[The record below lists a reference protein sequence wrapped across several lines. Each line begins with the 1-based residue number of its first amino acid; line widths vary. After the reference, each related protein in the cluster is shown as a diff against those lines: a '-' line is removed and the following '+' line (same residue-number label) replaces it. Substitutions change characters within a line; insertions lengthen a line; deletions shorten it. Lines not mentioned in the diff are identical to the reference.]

1 VHRTP
6 KRFFAALGAAGCLAA
21 AVTVPAGPALAGLG
35 YTPGAKGVGDPYF
48 PLEGNG
54 GYDAQDYQLDL
65 SYNPDTD
72 RLDGRVVIAAKATQN
87 LSRFNLDLQGMEVA
101 GVEVNGRPATFVR
114 DSQELM
120 ITPPVGLPQGRS
132 FTVAVRYGGVPQP
145 LGGPIVFGQPYGF
158 LPTDDG
164 AFVAT
169 VPNAASTWFPSNDHP
184 SDKARY
190 RITVTVPEG
199 LFAAS
204 NGKLV
209 GRTTAGGR
217 STFVWSETSP
227 MAPSSVTATIGRFN
241 VQQGVTASGIP
252 SLVAIDPQFPIE
264 PGAPDLFTKTSEVVE
279 YFSQVFGPYPFQTTG
294 GILDNLPDAGYSL
307 ETQTRPLYTVLVEST
322 IAHELAHMWYAAS
335 VGPRWWSDVW
345 LNEGFATYAQ
355 WMWFEHT
362 GVRSLHDSLLRF
374 YDRFPAEDPFW
385 QITVGD
391 PGRDTMFH
399 PAVYLRGAMT
409 LQVLRERI
417 GDTAFLN
424 LLRTWYAT
432 YRDANATTAQFLTMA
447 NSVAGQDVSGLLNTW
462 LFTTGKPALG

>member
-1 VHRTP
+1 VQLKV
-6 KRFFAALGAAGCLAA
+6 KRLVAVVGSVACLAA
-21 AVTVPAGPALAGLG
+21 VASVPGPAQARVG
-35 YTPGAKGVGDPYF
+35 YAPGASGVGDPYF

-54 GYDAQDYQLDL
+54 GYDAQEYLLDV
-65 SYNPDTD
+65 SYDPATD
-72 RLDGRVVIAAKATQN
+72 RLDGRVVVVAKATQN
-87 LSRFNLDLQGMEVA
+87 LSRFDLDLQKMDVA
-101 GVEVNGRPATFVR
+101 GVEVDGRAAGFTR
-114 DSQELM
+114 DGQELV
-120 ITPPVGLPQGRS
+120 ITPRTGLRKGSR
-132 FTVAVRYGGVPQP
+132 FVVAVRYGGVPQP

-169 VPNAASTWFPSNDHP
+169 VPNAASTWFPCNDHP

-190 RITVTVPEG
+190 AIAVTVPEG

-204 NGKLV
+204 NGKLLGQATV
-209 GRTTAGGR
+209 DGR
-217 STFVWSETSP
+217 STYVWRESSP
-227 MAPSSVTATIGRFN
+227 MAPSSVTATIGRFD
-241 VQQGVTASGIP
+241 VRQGTTPSGIP

-264 PGAPDLFTKTSEVVE
+264 PGAPDLFAKTSEVVE
-279 YFSQVFGPYPFQTTG
+279 FFSQLFGPYPFQTTG
-294 GILDNLPDAGYSL
+294 GILDNLPDAGISL
-307 ETQTRPLYTVLVEST
+307 ETQSRPLYTVLAEAT

-355 WMWFEHT
+355 WIWFEHI
-362 GVRSLHDSLLRF
+362 GIRSLHDSLLRF

-385 QITVGD
+385 QIIVGD

-417 GDTAFLN
+417 GDPAFLN

-432 YRDANATTAQFLTMA
+432 YRDTNATTAQFIAMA
-447 NSVAGQDVSGLLNTW
+447 NSVAGQDVSDLFQTW
-462 LFTTGKPALG
+462 LFTTGKPSLG